1 MSKVKIVGIFLL
13 AICLSFLYPAPT
25 TEAAPNPDVILAKLQ
40 ARLDAIL
47 SDATSRKNELS
58 DKVTTWINRYNSGK
72 ISQNKFCSELDSLQ
86 EGSNNARDKFD
97 RKINKQAQR
106 TINKLQN
113 IGADP
118 SYTTT
123 AEGKR
128 DTALTKND
136 TLYDAVDTEI
146 DDGKQSASPWCT

>member
-1 MSKVKIVGIFLL
+1 MPKIKIVGIFLL
-13 AICLSFLYPAPT
+13 AVTLSLLYVAPT
-25 TEAAPNPDVILAKLQ
+25 TEAAIDPDVIIAKLQ
-40 ARLDAIL
+40 ARLDIIL

-97 RKINKQAQR
+97 RKIAKVAEN
-106 TINKLQN
+106 TIKKLQN

-128 DTALTKND
+128 DTAHTDKHA
-136 TLYDAVDTEI
+136 LYDAVDTAI
-146 DDGKQSASPWCT
+146 DNGKQSASPSCT

>member
-1 MSKVKIVGIFLL
+1 MSKIKIAGIFLL
-13 AICLSFLYPAPT
+13 AVCLSFLCLAPT
-25 TEAAPNPDVILAKLQ
+25 TEAAPNPDIILAKLQ
-40 ARLDAIL
+40 ARLDIIL
-47 SDATSRKNELS
+47 LDAASRKNELS
-58 DKVTTWINRYNSGK
+58 DKVTTWINKFTTDK

-86 EGSNNARDKFD
+86 EGSNNARDRFD
-97 RKINKQAQR
+97 RKINKEAQR

-123 AEGKR
+123 AEGKK

-136 TLYDAVDTEI
+136 TLYDAVDTAI
-146 DDGKQSASPWCT
+146 DNGKQLASPSCT